1 LSNPGRRQKIR
12 SKSQT
17 TCLEKSSQRLWRI
30 AKWS

>member
-17 TCLEKSSQRLWRI
+17 TCL
-30 AKWS
+30 